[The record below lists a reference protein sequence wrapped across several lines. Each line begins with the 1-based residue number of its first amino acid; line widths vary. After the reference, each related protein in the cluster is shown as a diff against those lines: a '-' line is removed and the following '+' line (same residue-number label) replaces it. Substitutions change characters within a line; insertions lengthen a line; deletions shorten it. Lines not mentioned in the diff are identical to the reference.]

1 METEKEI
8 VDLIVRTLGEGEEQ
22 YILGSWESFAK
33 KRRDKKRLILWFWS
47 TGIAAGLIVGWL
59 GFRLVFTGSFVSNA
73 DSALQ
78 HQIVSNL
85 DIKADKKGSEEPLL
99 INKESGL
106 KPLTGVSGMTT
117 ASAVSQA
124 NKGRVIIVST
134 TADSNNKQE
143 IKVAELKSDT
153 AGTHLPVTGNLAD
166 HGNSV
171 KIDHKSDTSLNN
183 KAITQNN
190 VRTEIKDQDIQPEKI
205 RSHKFRFGVNF
216 APGVATSASA
226 SAFNYSGGVNADYEL
241 SKRFRI
247 STGLQLEHQNVTNES
262 MTASAWM
269 PADKTQ
275 AMLTDLDL
283 PLNITWKFLIKK
295 SACYYISSGISTV
308 AYLGGRYTTISYSQK
323 MMEVVNMVGGQPNV
337 TYQLET
343 VAKTDQKSDPA
354 LSTLDF
360 AGRVNIMFGYEQH
373 LSSKLFLH
381 IEPYLKIP
389 VTDLGSQNLK
399 FTTSGIT
406 CKISF

>member
-1 METEKEI
+1 
-8 VDLIVRTLGEGEEQ
+8 
-22 YILGSWESFAK
+22 
-33 KRRDKKRLILWFWS
+33 
-47 TGIAAGLIVGWL
+47 
-59 GFRLVFTGSFVSNA
+59 
-73 DSALQ
+73 
-78 HQIVSNL
+78 
-85 DIKADKKGSEEPLL
+85 
-99 INKESGL
+99 
-106 KPLTGVSGMTT
+106 
-117 ASAVSQA
+117 
-124 NKGRVIIVST
+124 
-134 TADSNNKQE
+134 
-143 IKVAELKSDT
+143 
-153 AGTHLPVTGNLAD
+153 
-166 HGNSV
+166 
-171 KIDHKSDTSLNN
+171 
-183 KAITQNN
+183 
-190 VRTEIKDQDIQPEKI
+190 
-205 RSHKFRFGVNF
+205 
-216 APGVATSASA
+216 
-226 SAFNYSGGVNADYEL
+226 
-241 SKRFRI
+241 
-247 STGLQLEHQNVTNES
+247 